1 MKKIHR
7 KYCIAL
13 TLLLVFALLKVTL
26 VSNLQHTALYRP
38 LKDGITAL
46 GWVLVIYMGF
56 WYLERRRWEKAT
68 PEERRDME
76 RSGQDER
83 NQFLWGQAAYFSWQI
98 TLAAITAM
106 AVVMSVLDCM
116 AGIIAAA
123 ALFGVHVL
131 SYFIQLSRL
140 SQKF

>member
-26 VSNLQHTALYRP
+26 VPNLQHTALYRP

-68 PEERRDME
+68 PEERRDLE
-76 RSGQDER
+76 RSRTSATSSSGAR
-83 NQFLWGQAAYFSWQI
+83 RPIFPGRSRWRPLRPWQW
-98 TLAAITAM
+98 
-106 AVVMSVLDCM
+106 
-116 AGIIAAA
+116 
-123 ALFGVHVL
+123 
-131 SYFIQLSRL
+131 
-140 SQKF
+140 

>member
-1 MKKIHR
+1 MKKVYW
-7 KYCIAL
+7 KYGIAL
-13 TLLLVFALLKVTL
+13 ALLMVFALLKVTL
-26 VSNLQHTALYRP
+26 VPNLQHTALYRP
-38 LKDGITAL
+38 LKDGITTL

-83 NQFLWGQAAYFSWQI
+83 NQFLWGQAAYFSWQV
-98 TLAAITAM
+98 TMAAIAAM
-106 AVVMSVLDCM
+106 AVVMSVLDCT

>member
-1 MKKIHR
+1 MKKVYR
-7 KYCIAL
+7 KYGIAL
-13 TLLLVFALLKVTL
+13 ALLMAFALLKVTL
-26 VSNLQHTALYRP
+26 VPNLQHTALYRP
-38 LKDGITAL
+38 LKDGITTL

-83 NQFLWGQAAYFSWQI
+83 NQFLWGQAAYFSWQV
-98 TLAAITAM
+98 TMAAIAAM
-106 AVVMSVLDCM
+106 AVVMSVLDCT

>member
-1 MKKIHR
+1 MKKVYR
-7 KYCIAL
+7 KYGIAL
-13 TLLLVFALLKVTL
+13 ALLMIFALLKVTL
-26 VSNLQHTALYRP
+26 VPNLQHTALYRP
-38 LKDGITAL
+38 LKDGITTL

-83 NQFLWGQAAYFSWQI
+83 NQFLWGRAAYFSWQV
-98 TLAAITAM
+98 TMAAIAAM
-106 AVVMSVLDCM
+106 AVVMSVLDCT
-116 AGIIAAA
+116 AGILAAA

>member
-1 MKKIHR
+1 MKKVDR
-7 KYCIAL
+7 KYGIAL
-13 TLLLVFALLKVTL
+13 ALLLVFALLKVTL
-26 VSNLQHTALYRP
+26 VPNLQHTALYRP
-38 LKDGITAL
+38 LKDGITTL

-83 NQFLWGQAAYFSWQI
+83 NQFLWGQAAYFSWQV
-98 TLAAITAM
+98 TMAAIAAM
-106 AVVMSVLDCM
+106 AVVMSVLDCTV
-116 AGIIAAA
+116 GILAAA
-123 ALFGVHVL
+123 VLFGVHVL

>member
-1 MKKIHR
+1 MKKIDR
-7 KYCIAL
+7 KYGIAL

-26 VSNLQHTALYRP
+26 VPNLQHTVLYRP

-76 RSGQDER
+76 RSDQDER
-83 NQFLWGQAAYFSWQI
+83 NRFLWGQAAYFSWQV
-98 TLAAITAM
+98 TMAAIAAM
-106 AVVMSVLDCM
+106 AVVMSMLDCT
-116 AGIIAAA
+116 AGILAAA
-123 ALFGVHVL
+123 VLFGVHVL

>member
-1 MKKIHR
+1 MKKVDR
-7 KYCIAL
+7 KYGIAL
-13 TLLLVFALLKVTL
+13 ALLLVFALLKVTL
-26 VSNLQHTALYRP
+26 VPNLQHTALYRP

-83 NQFLWGQAAYFSWQI
+83 NQFLWGQAAYFSWQV
-98 TLAAITAM
+98 TMAAIAAM

-116 AGIIAAA
+116 AGILAAA
-123 ALFGVHVL
+123 VLFGVHVL

>member
-1 MKKIHR
+1 MKKVYR
-7 KYCIAL
+7 KYGIAL
-13 TLLLVFALLKVTL
+13 ALLMIFALLKVTL
-26 VSNLQHTALYRP
+26 VPNLQHTALYRP
-38 LKDGITAL
+38 LKDGITTL

-76 RSGQDER
+76 RSSQDER
-83 NQFLWGQAAYFSWQI
+83 NQFLWGQAAYFSWQV
-98 TLAAITAM
+98 TMAAIAAM
-106 AVVMSVLDCM
+106 AVVMSVLDCT

>member
-1 MKKIHR
+1 MKKVYR
-7 KYCIAL
+7 KYGIAL
-13 TLLLVFALLKVTL
+13 ALLMVFALLKVTL
-26 VSNLQHTALYRP
+26 VPNLQHTALYRP
-38 LKDGITAL
+38 LKDGITTL

-83 NQFLWGQAAYFSWQI
+83 NQFLWGQAAYFSWQV
-98 TLAAITAM
+98 TMAAIAAM
-106 AVVMSVLDCM
+106 AVVMSVLDCT

-123 ALFGVHVL
+123 VLFGVHVL

>member
-1 MKKIHR
+1 MKKVDR
-7 KYCIAL
+7 KYGIAL
-13 TLLLVFALLKVTL
+13 ALLMVFALLKVTL
-26 VSNLQHTALYRP
+26 VPNLQHTALYRP
-38 LKDGITAL
+38 LKDGITTL

-83 NQFLWGQAAYFSWQI
+83 NQFLWGQAAYFSWQV
-98 TLAAITAM
+98 TMAAIAAM
-106 AVVMSVLDCM
+106 AVVMSVLDCT
-116 AGIIAAA
+116 AGILAAA

>member
-1 MKKIHR
+1 MKKVYR
-7 KYCIAL
+7 KYGIAL
-13 TLLLVFALLKVTL
+13 ALLMVFALLKVTL
-26 VSNLQHTALYRP
+26 VPNLQHTALYRP
-38 LKDGITAL
+38 LKDGITTL
-46 GWVLVIYMGF
+46 GWVLVIYIGF

-83 NQFLWGQAAYFSWQI
+83 NQFLWGQAAYFSWQV
-98 TLAAITAM
+98 TMAAIAAM
-106 AVVMSVLDCM
+106 AVVMSVLDCT
-116 AGIIAAA
+116 AGILAAA

>member
-1 MKKIHR
+1 MKKIDW
-7 KYCIAL
+7 KYGIAL

-26 VSNLQHTALYRP
+26 VPNLQHTVLYRP
-38 LKDGITAL
+38 LKDGITTL

-83 NQFLWGQAAYFSWQI
+83 NRFLWGQAAYFSWQV
-98 TLAAITAM
+98 TMAAIAAM
-106 AVVMSVLDCM
+106 AVVMSMLDCT
-116 AGIIAAA
+116 AGILAAA
-123 ALFGVHVL
+123 VLFGVHVL

>member
-7 KYCIAL
+7 TYCIAL

-26 VSNLQHTALYRP
+26 VPNLQHTALYRP

-83 NQFLWGQAAYFSWQI
+83 NQFLWGQAAYFSWQV
-98 TLAAITAM
+98 TMAAIAAM

-116 AGIIAAA
+116 AGILAAA
-123 ALFGVHVL
+123 VLFGVHVL
-131 SYFIQLSRL
+131 SYLIQLSRL

>member
-13 TLLLVFALLKVTL
+13 ALLNIFALLKVTL
-26 VSNLQHTALYRP
+26 VPNLQHTALYRP

-46 GWVLVIYMGF
+46 GWVLVAYMGY
-56 WYLERRRWEKAT
+56 WYLERRRWEKAS

-98 TLAAITAM
+98 TLAAIAAM
-106 AVVMSVLDCM
+106 AVAMSVLDCT
-116 AGIIAAA
+116 AGILAAA
-123 ALFGVHVL
+123 VLFGVHVL
-131 SYFIQLSRL
+131 SYLVQLSRL
-140 SQKF
+140 SRKF

>member
-26 VSNLQHTALYRP
+26 VPNLQHTALYRP

-56 WYLERRRWEKAT
+56 WYLERRRWVKAT
-68 PEERRDME
+68 QEERRDME

>member
-26 VSNLQHTALYRP
+26 VPNLQHTVLYRP

>member
-1 MKKIHR
+1 MKKVDR
-7 KYCIAL
+7 KYGIAL
-13 TLLLVFALLKVTL
+13 ALLMVFALLKVTL
-26 VSNLQHTALYRP
+26 VPNLQHTALYRP
-38 LKDGITAL
+38 LKDGITTL

-83 NQFLWGQAAYFSWQI
+83 NQFLWGQAAYFSWQV
-98 TLAAITAM
+98 TMAAIAAM
-106 AVVMSVLDCM
+106 AVVMSVLDCTV
-116 AGIIAAA
+116 GILAAA

>member
-1 MKKIHR
+1 MKKIDR
-7 KYCIAL
+7 KYGIAL
-13 TLLLVFALLKVTL
+13 TLLIIFALLKVTL
-26 VSNLQHTALYRP
+26 VPNLQHTALYRP

-46 GWVLVIYMGF
+46 GWVLVAYMGF
-56 WYLERRRWEKAT
+56 WYLERRRWEKAS

-83 NQFLWGQAAYFSWQI
+83 NQFLW
-98 TLAAITAM
+98 
-106 AVVMSVLDCM
+106 VMSVLDCT
-116 AGIIAAA
+116 AGILAAA
-123 ALFGVHVL
+123 VLFGVHVL

>member
-1 MKKIHR
+1 MKKVDR
-7 KYCIAL
+7 KYGIAL
-13 TLLLVFALLKVTL
+13 ALLLVFALLKVTL
-26 VSNLQHTALYRP
+26 VPNLQHTALYRP
-38 LKDGITAL
+38 LKDGITTL
-46 GWVLVIYMGF
+46 GWVLVIYMVF

-83 NQFLWGQAAYFSWQI
+83 NQFLWGRAAYFSWQV
-98 TLAAITAM
+98 TMAAIAAM
-106 AVVMSVLDCM
+106 AVVMSVLDCT
-116 AGIIAAA
+116 AGILAAA

>member
-1 MKKIHR
+1 MKKIDW
-7 KYCIAL
+7 KYRVAFA
-13 TLLLVFALLKVTL
+13 LLLIFALLKVTL
-26 VSNLQHTALYRP
+26 VPNLQGTVLYRP
-38 LKDGITAL
+38 LKAGIVSF

-83 NQFLWGQAAYFSWQI
+83 NQFLWGRAAYFSWQV
-98 TLAAITAM
+98 TMAAIAAM
-106 AVVMSVLDCM
+106 AVVMSVLDCT
-116 AGIIAAA
+116 AGILAAA

-131 SYFIQLSRL
+131 SYFIKLSRL

>member
-1 MKKIHR
+1 MKKVYR
-7 KYCIAL
+7 KYGIAL
-13 TLLLVFALLKVTL
+13 ALLMVFALLKVTL
-26 VSNLQHTALYRP
+26 VPNLQHTALYRP
-38 LKDGITAL
+38 LKDGITTL

-83 NQFLWGQAAYFSWQI
+83 NQFLWGQAAYFSWQV
-98 TLAAITAM
+98 TMAAIAAM
-106 AVVMSVLDCM
+106 AVVMSVLDCT
-116 AGIIAAA
+116 AGILAAA

>member
-13 TLLLVFALLKVTL
+13 ALLNIFALLKVTL
-26 VSNLQHTALYRP
+26 VPNLQHTALYRP

-46 GWVLVIYMGF
+46 GWVLVAYMGY
-56 WYLERRRWEKAT
+56 WYLERRRWEKAS

-98 TLAAITAM
+98 TLAAIAAM
-106 AVVMSVLDCM
+106 AGQCRCWTARRGSWPRRSCLGCM
-116 AGIIAAA
+116 CCPISSSCPG
-123 ALFGVHVL
+123 
-131 SYFIQLSRL
+131 
-140 SQKF
+140 

>member
-1 MKKIHR
+1 MKKVYR
-7 KYCIAL
+7 KYGIAL
-13 TLLLVFALLKVTL
+13 ALLMLFALLKVTL
-26 VSNLQHTALYRP
+26 VPNLQHTALYRP
-38 LKDGITAL
+38 LKDGITTL

-83 NQFLWGQAAYFSWQI
+83 NQFLWGQAAYFSWQV
-98 TLAAITAM
+98 TMAAIAAM
-106 AVVMSVLDCM
+106 AVVMSVLDCT
-116 AGIIAAA
+116 AGILAAA

>member
-1 MKKIHR
+1 MKKVYR
-7 KYCIAL
+7 KYGIAL
-13 TLLLVFALLKVTL
+13 ALLMVFALLKVTL
-26 VSNLQHTALYRP
+26 VPNLQHTALYRP
-38 LKDGITAL
+38 LKDGITTL

-56 WYLERRRWEKAT
+56 WYLERRRWEEAT

-83 NQFLWGQAAYFSWQI
+83 NQFLWGQAAYFSWQV
-98 TLAAITAM
+98 TMAAIAAM
-106 AVVMSVLDCM
+106 AVVMSVLDCT
-116 AGIIAAA
+116 AGILAAA

>member
-1 MKKIHR
+1 MKKVDR
-7 KYCIAL
+7 KYGIAL
-13 TLLLVFALLKVTL
+13 ALLVFCALLKVTL
-26 VSNLQHTALYRP
+26 VPNLQHTALYRP
-38 LKDGITAL
+38 LKDGITTL

-83 NQFLWGQAAYFSWQI
+83 NQFLWGQAAYFSWQV
-98 TLAAITAM
+98 TMAAIAAM
-106 AVVMSVLDCM
+106 AVVMSVLDCT

>member
-1 MKKIHR
+1 MKKVYR
-7 KYCIAL
+7 KYGIAL
-13 TLLLVFALLKVTL
+13 ALLMVFALLKVTL
-26 VSNLQHTALYRP
+26 VPNLQHTALYRP
-38 LKDGITAL
+38 LKDGITTL
-46 GWVLVIYMGF
+46 GWVLVIYIGF

-83 NQFLWGQAAYFSWQI
+83 NQFLWGQAAYFSWQV
-98 TLAAITAM
+98 TMAAIAAM
-106 AVVMSVLDCM
+106 AVVMSVLDCTV
-116 AGIIAAA
+116 GILAAA
-123 ALFGVHVL
+123 VLFGVHVL

>member
-1 MKKIHR
+1 MKKVYR
-7 KYCIAL
+7 KYGIAL
-13 TLLLVFALLKVTL
+13 ALLMVFALLKVTL
-26 VSNLQHTALYRP
+26 VPNLQHTALYRP
-38 LKDGITAL
+38 LKDGITTL

-76 RSGQDER
+76 RSSQDER
-83 NQFLWGQAAYFSWQI
+83 NQFLWGQAAYFSWQV
-98 TLAAITAM
+98 TMAAIAAM
-106 AVVMSVLDCM
+106 AVVMSVLDCTV
-116 AGIIAAA
+116 GILAAA